1 MQDCSS
7 GSQQLLVGRERGF
20 LYRRNIIII
29 REIPLAISQPEE
41 DNHNGSTDDGSTDV
55 GMRIALQSHIN
66 GSRIPSLTF
75 RGQFTLNCTLTID
88 SETKI
93 CSTNGEQAR
102 LAKDR
107 VSV

>member
-1 MQDCSS
+1 MDV
-7 GSQQLLVGRERGF
+7 SQREGA
-20 LYRRNIIII
+20 RN
-29 REIPLAISQPEE
+29 ISQPEE
-41 DNHNGSTDDGSTDV
+41 DNRNGFTDV

-66 GSRIPSLTF
+66 GSRISSLTF

-88 SETKI
+88 PETKI